1 MDCLAI
7 ACRCLIG
14 LLFGVSAFSKVRD
27 SVAFA
32 EFTASTRALL
42 AGALPG
48 HGPHAMAR
56 RWLPSAVVV
65 TEAAVVALVAVPA
78 AARFGFGLASVLL
91 AGFTLAIA
99 AAIRRSVLTTCRCFG
114 ASSAPLGASH
124 LVRNGVLLLVALTG
138 LAVGPGDLAR
148 VDRAALIMTIGPAAI
163 AVVVIARLDDLVAL
177 FAPGTGRHADGR
189 R

>member
-1 MDCLAI
+1 MDYVAI

-32 EFTASTRALL
+32 EFTTSTRTLL

-48 HGPHAMAR
+48 HGPHAMVE
-56 RWLPSAVVV
+56 RWLPSAVVLA
-65 TEAAVVALVAVPA
+65 EATVVALVAVPA
-78 AARFGFGLASVLL
+78 SVRFGFGLASVLL

-99 AAIRRSVLTTCRCFG
+99 VAIRRSVRTTCRCFG
-114 ASSAPLGASH
+114 ASTTPLGASH

-138 LAVGPGDLAR
+138 LTVGPGELAR
-148 VDRAALIMTIGPAAI
+148 VDRAALIMTVGLAAI

-177 FAPGTGRHADGR
+177 FTPTIGRRADGR